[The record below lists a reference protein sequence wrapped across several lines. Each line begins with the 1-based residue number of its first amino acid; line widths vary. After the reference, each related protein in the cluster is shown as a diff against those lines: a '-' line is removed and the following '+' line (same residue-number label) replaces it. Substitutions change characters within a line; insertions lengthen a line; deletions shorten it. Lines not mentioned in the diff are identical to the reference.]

1 MITKGTKFCVM
12 GTTGK
17 TEGRFK
23 VMAEDFS
30 KLMTCTKLQLQ
41 ENTKK
46 DTYPGIFTKAN
57 NIQSAE
63 NQSKARIPGNWNCD
77 LESGQEPGLLSIE
90 AAGLHL
96 SARSDFLWV
105 CALVSAL
112 YFLLIPV
119 IHL

>member
-1 MITKGTKFCVM
+1 MEGDIPATNLYLETSGWLEQRICQCSFKMQIFIIKSHKG
-12 GTTGK
+12 
-17 TEGRFK
+17 
-23 VMAEDFS
+23 
-30 KLMTCTKLQLQ
+30 
-41 ENTKK
+41 
-46 DTYPGIFTKAN
+46 
-57 NIQSAE
+57 NIYWNQSAE
-63 NQSKARIPGNWNCD
+63 NQSTARTPGNWNCD

-96 SARSDFLWV
+96 CALSDFLWV